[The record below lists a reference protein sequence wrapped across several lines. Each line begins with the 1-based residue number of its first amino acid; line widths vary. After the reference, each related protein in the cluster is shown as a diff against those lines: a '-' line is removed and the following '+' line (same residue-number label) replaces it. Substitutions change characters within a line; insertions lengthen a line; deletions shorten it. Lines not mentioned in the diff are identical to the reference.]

1 MSAAPPAPS
10 AISARLSKA
19 RWWSGNS
26 TCRASPALW
35 QFTCLYV
42 SDVGKSRAFYED
54 VFGFAAMVGDDRLC
68 AFDVAPAQ
76 VLILFKR
83 GGTTEPIATGGGVI
97 PPHDGSGEQHMAF
110 AIEPGAYDDW
120 MQHLQSRGI
129 GVESEVTWPKG
140 GRSLYFRDPDGL
152 LIELATPPIWANYV
166 R

>member
-1 MSAAPPAPS
+1 MPPPV
-10 AISARLSKA
+10 RGVLE
-19 RWWSGNS
+19 
-26 TCRASPALW
+26 
-35 QFTCLYV
+35 TCLYV
-42 SDVGKSRAFYED
+42 SDVERSRAFYEA

-97 PPHDGSGEQHMAF
+97 PPHDGSGEQHVAF
-110 AIEPGAYDDW
+110 AIDPGVYDEW
-120 MQHLQSRGI
+120 MRHLRSLGI
-129 GVESEVTWPKG
+129 GVESEVTWPRG